1 MIAITGATGFI
12 GRYLIPLI
20 DAEIVVPVRSEKI
33 SQQFANYP
41 NVNCVP
47 CDYSEG
53 ALAEIWSGYN
63 VQSLIH
69 LAGVRPIC
77 GESYQVYRKNIALN
91 STVFDSCR
99 NSGITDIT
107 YISSRSVYGRES
119 AIPTKEDVL
128 LEPCEEYGLAKK
140 QGEDYLRCVAQKT
153 GIRQKTL
160 RLSPVFG
167 MGDRSTGFMS
177 EIIDKVLDGGTL
189 KLYGKGQGRHE
200 YLYVKDAAE
209 AIYRFSKYD
218 GSGVFNLGAAR
229 NYSLGEV
236 VEIAQNL
243 NPEIQV
249 EQYPERYAD
258 ESVYLMDSSKA
269 YQALGWRPEYSLK
282 SALQDIQNL
291 KKH

>member
-20 DAEIVVPVRSEKI
+20 EDQIVVPVREEGI

-41 NVNCVP
+41 NVSCVP
-47 CDYSEG
+47 CDYSEES
-53 ALAEIWSGYN
+53 LAEIWIRYN
-63 VQSLIH
+63 AQSLIH

-91 STVFDSCR
+91 SAVFDSCR
-99 NSGITDIT
+99 NSSITDIT
-107 YISSRSVYGRES
+107 YLSSRSVYGKGL
-119 AIPTKEDVL
+119 ATPTKENVSL
-128 LEPCEEYGLAKK
+128 GSCEEYGLAKK

-153 GIRQKTL
+153 GIRQKAL
-160 RLSPVFG
+160 RLAPVFG
-167 MGDRSTGFMS
+167 IGDRSTGFMS
-177 EIIDKVLDGGTL
+177 EIINKVVEGGTL
-189 KLYGKGQGRHE
+189 KLYGKNQGRHE
-200 YLYVKDAAE
+200 YLYVKDAAA
-209 AIYRFSKYD
+209 AIYRFLQYS
-218 GSGVFNLGAAR
+218 GSGVFNLGAGR

-236 VEIAQNL
+236 FEIARDL
-243 NPEIQV
+243 NPKIKV
-249 EQYPERYAD
+249 ERYPERYAD

-269 YQALGWRPEYSLK
+269 YEALGWRPEYSLK